1 VTLAEERAWQLFR
14 VIAREA
20 RIFAERVW
28 KGVEAV
34 GRPRNAR
41 YGLPPDVH
49 VVRAKGRE
57 YFYFQ
62 KNRREKDE
70 GPRVKLAGRPYG
82 DDGTPDAEWWARYRS
97 LAGIEADENKA
108 AGTFAALIAAYKVSP
123 EWTALSKRT
132 IVEWT
137 RHLAYVEEKWGTL
150 RVAAT
155 EPRHVLALRDSFADI
170 PPADA
175 SKHTKPLEDYE
186 NRPAAANNLLRALSS
201 MMTWS
206 APRGW
211 IAANPCIG
219 VKKLKGGK
227 PYEPWS
233 WEAICL
239 FEKEARAAL
248 WHGAALALY
257 TGQRYGDV
265 IKMRWSDIREG
276 QIQVEQDKTEKKLWI
291 PMHKALK
298 RVLKDVRRTS
308 EFILTS
314 ERGVAWTENG
324 FHTAW
329 QREMKEEKFEPL
341 REQKCVFHGLRK
353 SAVVML
359 LEAGCTDA
367 EVSAITGQSRE
378 MVEHYAL
385 QVNQKKLAASAIL
398 KWEAL
403 HRRERAREKRSR
415 RHGARAQLEPA

>member
-1 VTLAEERAWQLFR
+1 M
-14 VIAREA
+14 ART
-20 RIFAERVW
+20 
-28 KGVEAV
+28 GGGAV
-34 GRPRNAR
+34 GRRKDAR

-49 VVRAKGRE
+49 VVWAKGRE

-62 KNRREKDE
+62 RNRFRNGK
-70 GPRVKLAGRPYG
+70 GPRVKLAGRPYD
-82 DDGTPDAEWWARYRS
+82 DDGTPNGEWWQSYRA
-97 LAGIEADENKA
+97 LAGVEGTEDKT
-108 AGTFAALIAAYKVSP
+108 AGTFGALIAEFKVSP
-123 EWTALSKRT
+123 EWSALSEGT

-137 RHLAYVEEKWGTL
+137 RHLAYVKEKWGTL
-150 RVAAT
+150 RVIAT
-155 EPRHVLALRDSFADI
+155 EPRHVLALRDAFADI
-170 PPADA
+170 PPADP
-175 SKHTKPLEDYE
+175 KKRTKPLEEYE

-265 IKMRWSDIREG
+265 IGMRWSDIREG
-276 QIQVEQDKTEKKLWI
+276 QIQVEQDKTGKKLWI

-298 RVLKDVRRTS
+298 RVLKDVPRTS

-314 ERGVAWTENG
+314 GRAEAWTEDG

-341 REQKCVFHGLRK
+341 RKQKCVFHGLRK

-385 QVNQKKLAASAIL
+385 QVNQKKLAAAAIL

-403 HRRERAREKRSR
+403 HRRERAKTNRAGKAGRKVA
-415 RHGARAQLEPA
+415 ARTEQDAA